1 MTAVKIHV
9 TDASDRAPRFKE
21 HIYTARLSEDAVKG
35 SLVAEVEAL
44 HVVGH
49 KVSCSFLRKL
59 SLNLS
64 SKANHESLHGSTHS
78 DIEEFADVKFEN
90 VESKMKVVYLIYFYG
105 QIPN

>member
-44 HVVGH
+44 HVVGL
-49 KVSCSFLRKL
+49 KVSCSFVAQAILGL
-59 SLNLS
+59 SRS
-64 SKANHESLHGSTHS
+64 HS
-78 DIEEFADVKFEN
+78 
-90 VESKMKVVYLIYFYG
+90 
-105 QIPN
+105 